1 MAPLTCECSLHPDL
15 DRVAD
20 LRQLRMA
27 SRARDGAPAPARGVS
42 PPCVAVA
49 YDYTFKYSTSLT
61 LRADCPHRIS
71 SP

>member
-1 MAPLTCECSLHPDL
+1 VTAPSTCEYRLHPDL

-42 PPCVAVA
+42 PCVAVA
-49 YDYTFKYSTSLT
+49 YNHTHKYTTSLT
-61 LRADCPHRIS
+61 PRVDCSHGIP

>member
-1 MAPLTCECSLHPDL
+1 MAPLMCEYRLHPGL

-42 PPCVAVA
+42 PCVAVA
-49 YDYTFKYSTSLT
+49 CDYTHTYTASLT
-61 LRADCPHRIS
+61 LCADCPHRVP